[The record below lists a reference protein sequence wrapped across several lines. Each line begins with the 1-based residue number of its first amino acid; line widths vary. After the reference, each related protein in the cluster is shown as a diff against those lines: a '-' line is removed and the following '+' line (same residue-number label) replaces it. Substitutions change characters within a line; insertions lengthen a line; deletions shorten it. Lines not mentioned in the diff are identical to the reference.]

1 MCVCGL
7 WRRPPHKLHI
17 GPGIS
22 LRSVFPSF
30 TPGGK
35 PLVIKSGRAIC
46 GHSWNRKAVVGMGE
60 APKLV
65 GLWQQKLCQCVGSS
79 CVPGRAVHEAP
90 PDVAG
95 EAVREWSLLL

>member
-1 MCVCGL
+1 MCL
-7 WRRPPHKLHI
+7 WSLEKTSSQASH
-17 GPGIS
+17 GPWNLPALCVS
-22 LRSVFPSF
+22 LPY
-30 TPGGK
+30 TGGK

-65 GLWQQKLCQCVGSS
+65 GLWQQKLCQCIGSS